1 MRLYDSLTRELHDV
15 SPVDGET
22 VKIYSCGPTVYRYI
36 HIGNMRSFMLGDLI
50 RRALRFEG
58 FRVRWIMNITDVGH
72 MTDEISDTGRD
83 KMELA
88 EADEGLSAFEI
99 AQKYTDAFLHDA
111 DLVGIEP
118 ADLYPRAT
126 DHIDDMIKVIQTLL
140 EKDHAYEVD
149 GSVYYDVTTFPG
161 YGKLSG
167 NTLDRLRAGHRQ
179 ELTVDPNKR
188 HPEDFALWKKA
199 GPNRALRWPS
209 PWGDGYPGW
218 HIECS
223 AMSMKHLG
231 ERFDIHTG
239 GNDNKFPHHED
250 EIAQSEAAV
259 GHQVVSTWVHGGF
272 LQMSGQKMAKS
283 AKNIYRVTDLAE
295 QGVDPLAFR
304 LLCFGTRYRSEMD
317 FSWEALEGQHRRLA
331 DLRRRMATWAPGTVE
346 RSDEAKALDERF
358 RAAVADDL
366 DLPRALVVLNETVG
380 SAVPDDQRYGLLA
393 SWDAILGL
401 DLERDAREGFEPTEE
416 MLALVAE
423 RDAARAVKDFATSD
437 RDPRA
442 PAGHG
447 SRGHG
452 LRRGDGDPTSDLA
465 GSGEGRSSDPCVRP
479 GRRSTSRARDRGTRP
494 PSPAPRRARA
504 GRSRIP
510 ASRGAPLSCDP
521 SRARRCGRSRPRTGA
536 GRRSRSRSAAG
547 HPCPRSPR
555 DAPSPIASNGEPTRC
570 GPAGASPGRD
580 RTRSVGARP

>member
-1 MRLYDSLTRELHDV
+1 MIVRLYDSLTRELHDV

-58 FRVRWIMNITDVGH
+58 FTVHWIMNITDVGH
-72 MTDEISDTGRD
+72 MTDDVSDTGRD

-99 AQKYTDAFLHDA
+99 AEKYTDAFHHDA
-111 DLVGIEP
+111 QLLGIEP

-140 EKDHAYEVD
+140 EKGNAYDVD
-149 GSVYYDVTTFPG
+149 GTVYYDVTTFPG

-167 NTLDRLRAGHRQ
+167 NTLDQLRAGHRQ
-179 ELTVDPNKR
+179 EVAVDPAKR

-199 GPNRALRWPS
+199 GPNRALTWPS

-223 AMSMKHLG
+223 AMSMKLLG
-231 ERFDIHTG
+231 DRFDIHTG

-259 GHQVVSTWVHGGF
+259 GHQVVTTWVHGGF

-295 QGVDPLAFR
+295 QNVDPLAFR
-304 LLCFGTRYRSEMD
+304 LLCFGTRYRSEME
-317 FSWEALEGQHRRLA
+317 FSWDALEGQNRRLA
-331 DLRRRMATWAPGTVE
+331 ELRRKMAVLTPGTEE
-346 RSDEAKALDERF
+346 RSEAATALDERF

-380 SAVPDDQRYGLLA
+380 SAVPDAEKYGLLA
-393 SWDAILGL
+393 SWDRILGL
-401 DLERDAREGFEPTEE
+401 DLERDAREGWEPTEAV
-416 MLALVAE
+416 LALVAE
-423 RDAARAVKDFATSD
+423 RDAARAAKDFATSD
-437 RDPRA
+437 AIRERLQA
-442 PAGHG
+442 M
-447 SRGHG
+447 G
-452 LRRGDGDPTSDLA
+452 LEVMDSA
-465 GSGEGRSSDPCVRP
+465 EGTKVRP
-479 GRRSTSRARDRGTRP
+479 Q
-494 PSPAPRRARA
+494 
-504 GRSRIP
+504 
-510 ASRGAPLSCDP
+510 
-521 SRARRCGRSRPRTGA
+521 
-536 GRRSRSRSAAG
+536 
-547 HPCPRSPR
+547 
-555 DAPSPIASNGEPTRC
+555 
-570 GPAGASPGRD
+570 
-580 RTRSVGARP
+580 V